1 MKIKLLLL
9 ALLLL
14 TSCATNRNVPITR
27 TYCEYQ
33 EFPKLQAVGL
43 PGVVDITTVTRS
55 VDGGVAYYT
64 YERKKVFD
72 IYCQGRVDSLN
83 LKAYEQERNI
93 KKN

>member
-14 TSCATNRNVPITR
+14 TACATNRNVPITR

-33 EFPKLQAVGL
+33 EYPKLQAIGL
-43 PGVVDITTVTRS
+43 PGAVDITTVTRT

-64 YERKKVFD
+64 SERKKVFN
-72 IYCQGRVDSLN
+72 IYCQGCVDSLN
-83 LKAYEQERNI
+83 VKVYEQERNI
-93 KKN
+93 EKN